1 MALDVMV
8 LKCAV
13 WVSQKMP
20 KVCVNGEIYGNSDEA
35 NFRKFFKNF
44 FEKICFRNLTG
55 TKDCFEYVKCGYL
68 DAEIRGLSN
77 GNKFR

>member
-1 MALDVMV
+1 
-8 LKCAV
+8 
-13 WVSQKMP
+13 MP

-55 TKDCFEYVKCGYL
+55 TKDHFEYEESVLL
-68 DAEIRGLSN
+68 DAEFQRLSN
-77 GNKFR
+77 GTKIR